1 MDNMGDDH
9 EGIDCP
15 ICRGEISPDFIER
28 IKAAGEAEPGPAK
41 TAEEFKAWLRDI
53 RP

>member
-1 MDNMGDDH
+1 MDDMDHDH
-9 EGIDCP
+9 EGVECP
-15 ICRGEISPDFIER
+15 ICRGEMSTDFIER

-41 TAEEFKAWLRDI
+41 TAEEFLAWLRDI